1 MQGKIA
7 IIRTTA
13 ASRESAK
20 LIAETLVFEKFA
32 ACAQIESPIISIYRW
47 RGKSECAEE
56 FPVSI
61 KTSPERLDAAA
72 RRLVEIHPYEC
83 PQIIASFAD
92 ASEDYAK
99 WCANP
104 ETQAVPDK

>member
-1 MQGKIA
+1 MQGKIE
-7 IIRTTA
+7 IIRPTA

-72 RRLVEIHPYEC
+72 RRLAEIHPYEC

-92 ASEDYAK
+92 ASEDYEK

-104 ETQAVPDK
+104 ETQAAPDK